1 MSETLSLGHDTV
13 DLALTIAETPAMA
26 ISSVVVRDFHPKD
39 GAALIAAG
47 ALKSDGFEAVS
58 TSLADH
64 DDAPV
69 NLIWSSETGGYAY
82 FSPAVG
88 LVRVDDDALLNY
100 RLDISWLLHWI
111 SRQLGFTPGVR
122 QVCLIPDQLWDLGDI
137 WLGEGKR
144 KQRKTAVYLARR
156 LNELESVKQ
165 VVELLRMHSDR
176 PGKLILTT
184 THDPNLARAITYNFA
199 AVLPIKSCA
208 QAGVEDFVLD
218 ALIIHSAVHGLRQ
231 SATASPVRSDAEFR
245 VIQVG
250 DREFHFR
257 GDKQRQVVGFLYK
270 RSENQEGRIS
280 AAIMFE
286 ELGLTGTN
294 RLRDL
299 FKGHPDWRDLIGYKD
314 GACWLRCDELLSGL
328 GIPRD

>member
-1 MSETLSLGHDTV
+1 
-13 DLALTIAETPAMA
+13 MA
-26 ISSVVVRDFHPKD
+26 P
-39 GAALIAAG
+39 
-47 ALKSDGFEAVS
+47 
-58 TSLADH
+58 
-64 DDAPV
+64 
-69 NLIWSSETGGYAY
+69 
-82 FSPAVG
+82 
-88 LVRVDDDALLNY
+88 
-100 RLDISWLLHWI
+100 
-111 SRQLGFTPGVR
+111 
-122 QVCLIPDQLWDLGDI
+122 
-137 WLGEGKR
+137 
-144 KQRKTAVYLARR
+144 
-156 LNELESVKQ
+156 
-165 VVELLRMHSDR
+165 
-176 PGKLILTT
+176 
-184 THDPNLARAITYNFA
+184 THDPNLARAMTHNFA

-208 QAGVEDFVLD
+208 RAGVEDFVLD
-218 ALIIHSAVHGLRQ
+218 AAIIHSAVHGLRQ

-245 VIQVG
+245 VIRVG